1 MKVKDC
7 PSLLPA
13 GKIGNAGMPS
23 RTVCREQPRDAGSPT
38 ILASSRREAG
48 CDAGRRSE
56 WEKRVEETNGDVMES
71 GAEAPIGSGAP
82 QSRGLARLVSQPP
95 SAPLVHVTI
104 YYLSLGLA
112 LVVLFWSFPQL
123 LNYVLLGQEEISAL
137 GPGSQGFHLEG
148 APPASVAQLDTMLRL
163 LVSLVGALALML
175 PVAWGY
181 MGSRRTAG
189 YDQSVARTTVLLPI
203 AVAGIVIIV
212 QHSLALAFSLAGIV
226 AGVRFRNTLKD
237 TGDALYIFASIGVG
251 LAVGIGALGIAAVVS
266 IFFNYTSLVLWKLD
280 FASEG
285 AVISARKGKKRG
297 GGKGQGQKKAGG
309 ESPQGRE
316 Q

>member
-1 MKVKDC
+1 
-7 PSLLPA
+7 
-13 GKIGNAGMPS
+13 
-23 RTVCREQPRDAGSPT
+23 
-38 ILASSRREAG
+38 
-48 CDAGRRSE
+48 
-56 WEKRVEETNGDVMES
+56 VEEPNGDVTEP
-71 GAEAPIGSGAP
+71 GAEAPIESGAP

-95 SAPLVHVTI
+95 AAPLVHITV

-112 LVVLFWSFPQL
+112 LALLFWSFPQL
-123 LNYVLLGQEEISAL
+123 LDYVLVGDEEISGL
-137 GPGSQGFHLEG
+137 GSGSEGFHLEG
-148 APPASVAQLDTMLRL
+148 APPVSIAQLDTMLRL
-163 LVSLVGALALML
+163 LVSLVGTLALML

-251 LAVGIGALGIAAVVS
+251 LAAGIGALGIAAVVS
-266 IFFNYTSLVLWKLD
+266 IFFNYTSLVLWKLN
-280 FASEG
+280 FATEG
-285 AVISARKGKKRG
+285 AMVAARKGKKKG
-297 GGKGQGQKKAGG
+297 GGKGQKKAGG
-309 ESPQGRE
+309 ESPQGGEPAQPER
-316 Q
+316 